1 MREQK
6 KIRPEGATS
15 ERQELKT
22 SQESAST
29 YFHYSRFSGKLQQ
42 LFADLSAFSAA
53 LPERAVG

>member
-22 SQESAST
+22 YQESAST
-29 YFHYSRFSGKLQQ
+29 YFYYSRFSGKLQQ
-42 LFADLSAFSAA
+42 LFADFSDFSSNLSG
-53 LPERAVG
+53 RAVG